1 MHRPSFRVA
10 RLFALALLFASLAPA
25 VPASAQRA
33 LQQVL
38 DLNRQAMDAY
48 NNLEIEQASS
58 LLQQAL
64 EAATRGHVTGSPLAR
79 TYVNLGIVAIAGLG
93 DNGGGLNYFVQAIQ
107 ADANVSLDP
116 LLSTPDISLIW
127 TQARARAGTGG
138 TTTTVVTPPPPEPTG
153 AVGDLAHAPVPEQ
166 LRSTPV
172 PVYLEVPGRPA
183 HVYIYYRG
191 HGMREFQ
198 RAEMESMGRGYGYEI
213 PCEDVFEPEV
223 AYYIV
228 AFDSSG
234 SPNGFAGSQ
243 SSPITVPIVATRT
256 TSEPALPG
264 RAPPTQCTSME
275 EECPPGMPCASAGS
289 AGLGDSCS
297 RDADC
302 ASNNCDDDL
311 CAIGSGIRDGDEG
324 PAPDASQE
332 SPRFFARLGGYA
344 GVSQV
349 DNGLPTDRTPCPEST
364 LNGMDDVGQPVD
376 CDFVSNPQVIPDDPA
391 GAAGNQYTLAGV
403 RNFGYQPAEFG
414 SDTDPCDLANG
425 GQCTFY
431 VDSPG
436 AVVGFALR
444 LDVGYYIIP
453 RWFAVALNVRVQPV
467 SGNGALSFMQLGL
480 RVETQLTDPSPV
492 GFHAHVHLGF
502 IAYGQ
507 IQVFLGRSSSP
518 TLDRNAAAPW
528 GQSGQ
533 QGFEFGGT
541 IGYRFMPNFG
551 LYLQPSFIFNFPTFL
566 FTADLGGGIEVGF

>member
-1 MHRPSFRVA
+1 MHRSSFRAA
-10 RLFALALLFASLAPA
+10 RVFALALLFASLAHA
-25 VPASAQRA
+25 APASAQRA
-33 LQQVL
+33 MQQVL
-38 DLNRQAMDAY
+38 DLNRQAMEAY

-64 EAATRGHVTGSPLAR
+64 DAATRGHVTGSPLAR
-79 TYVNLGIVAIAGLG
+79 TYVNLGIVAIAGMG

-107 ADANVSLDP
+107 ADGNVSLDP

-127 TQARARAGTGG
+127 TQARARAGSGG
-138 TTTTVVTPPPPEPTG
+138 TTTVVTPPPVDTPPSSG
-153 AVGDLAHAPVPEQ
+153 GVGDLVHSPVPEQ
-166 LRSTPV
+166 LRQTPV

-183 HVYIYYRG
+183 HVYVYYRG
-191 HGMREFQ
+191 HGMRDFQ
-198 RAEMESMGRGYGYEI
+198 RGEMEAMGRGYGFEI

-243 SSPITVPIVATRT
+243 STPITVPIVATRT

-289 AGLGDSCS
+289 AGLGDSCRTDS
-297 RDADC
+297 DC
-302 ASNNCDDDL
+302 ASNNCEDDL
-311 CAIGSGIRDGDEG
+311 CAIGSGIRDGSGDG
-324 PAPDASQE
+324 TPSDTSQE
-332 SPRFFARLGGYA
+332 SPRFFARLGAYA
-344 GVSQV
+344 GVSHV

-364 LNGMDDVGQPVD
+364 LDGEDTIGAPVD
-376 CDFVSNPQVIPDDPA
+376 CDFVSNPQIIPDDQFNIA
-391 GAAGNQYTLAGV
+391 GL
-403 RNFGYQPAEFG
+403 RNFGYVAPEFG
-414 SDTDPCDLANG
+414 TDTDPCDSANG

-431 VDSPG
+431 VETPG

-444 LDVGYYIIP
+444 LDVGYYIVP
-453 RWFAVALNVRVQPV
+453 RWFAVALNVRIQPV

-480 RVETQLTDPSPV
+480 RVETQLTDPSPT
-492 GFHAHVHLGF
+492 GFHAHIHLGF
-502 IAYGQ
+502 VAYGQ

-533 QGFEFGGT
+533 QGVEFGGT
-541 IGYRFMPNFG
+541 IGYRFLPNFG
-551 LYLQPSFIFNFPTFL
+551 LYLQPTLIFNLPTFL
-566 FTADLGGGIEVGF
+566 FTGDLGGGIEVGF